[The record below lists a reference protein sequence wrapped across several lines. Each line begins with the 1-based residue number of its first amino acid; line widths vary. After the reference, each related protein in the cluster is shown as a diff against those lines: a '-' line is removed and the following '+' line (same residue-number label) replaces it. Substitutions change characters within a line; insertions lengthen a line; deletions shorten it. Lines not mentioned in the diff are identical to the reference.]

1 MQFRFRHS
9 AFQPEHQP
17 IVEAGWVI
25 GAVLVQD
32 QRSGYRA
39 QRQEAVGI
47 RGVGRQTR
55 HLQAHDDPGFS
66 EGHLAHEFLKAVAML
81 GARTGLAQIVIDDM
95 NAFLRPAVSHGTLAQ
110 GVLAE
115 RALRVLDDLA
125 WRGLA
130 NVEVGIPFEMH
141 TGDLYVRHG
150 GASWRGL
157 RIKLAISFTS
167 NEAAVACSTGVRT
180 EANGT

>member
-39 QRQEAVGI
+39 QLQQPVPI
-47 RGVGRQTR
+47 RGVAREPGHRQT
-55 HLQAHDDPGFS
+55 HHDPGFT

-81 GARTGLAQIVIDDM
+81 GARAGLAKIVIDDM
-95 NAFLRPAVSHGTLAQ
+95 NTFQRPAVSHGTLAQ

-125 WRGLA
+125 CRGLA
-130 NVEVGIPFEMH
+130 NVEVGIPFEMR

-157 RIKLAISFTS
+157 RIKLAMSFTS
-167 NEAAVACSTGVRT
+167 NESTVTCSAGVRT
-180 EANGT
+180 DANGA